1 MLTLANENEVNPW
14 EDRSAVF
21 VGDSITAGSG
31 TTKIYYEYL
40 EESLGFGSVTPMGVA
55 GSCISAASDY
65 GQANQPLINRYQDI
79 PSADLIV
86 IFMGTNDY
94 GHETP
99 LGSVG
104 DAQDGTFYGALNV
117 IIPALTASHPSG
129 KIVFVTPLQRYGF
142 GTSKILGTPFTSDDV
157 ANGVGAALGD
167 YVDAL
172 KTVCTNNGVSVIDLY
187 TECILDPADAE
198 TRANYMPDGLHP
210 NAAGHEVIAGIMESH
225 IRGFEPAEQDPIELT
240 EMVYGNRFATGNNQT
255 CRASSRINY
264 YLKAGTVISLKDSAA
279 MQWACTKTSDE
290 ASSRNLGYFPD
301 SGWSDKE
308 TAVVTEDGWV
318 GFTFKYRDETK
329 SFDLTKP
336 LSDYITIEEPHTH
349 TYENG
354 VCTGCGTTVSPY
366 LQQLPENIFGCTNL
380 YDSLVPVKGYY
391 TATKYDTSNGAVLS
405 VVIPVEPGDR
415 IAASSFGAVSENMGS
430 VNGIRVTYLL
440 GDKIITSLAA
450 GDVYNAYTKNGYIT
464 VPDGVDAVCVPW
476 WKPSDSNW
484 LTLSQISKDFTVHI
498 PKTVSAQPPTC
509 TESGYTA
516 GEICEI
522 CKASLGE
529 REEIPATG
537 HSYSGD
543 TCTVCGTVNVLAILD
558 GKYVSILGD
567 SISTFNGYSNDAT
580 VNTTIGGNGPRYD
593 AGTAD
598 TKPGSYCLLESVDET
613 WWMHFANR
621 SGMKLLVNNS
631 WAGSQVFGGK
641 TSDGR
646 VIPAAYLDRCVNL
659 HDNTLENNP
668 GNAPINPDVI
678 FVYLGIN
685 DYNFNRGNVGN
696 GAVDYAKLV
705 NSDGTHV
712 TPATFGEAY
721 GIMLHKM
728 RNAYPDAQ
736 IFAMTLLPENL
747 YSVDK
752 TAWGQHNTYI
762 RAAAEYYGIPVVDLA
777 ENCAITWEN
786 FSGYMIDKIHPMT
799 AGMELISDCIEA
811 ELVAYY
817 KEDQPHTHSYETSVT
832 SPTCTEQGYTTYTC
846 ECGESYVADYTAPTG
861 FKTLEDGGAYLRE
874 QLVARETF
882 VSLRM
887 RGSFAS
893 DCYTQLFEIAT
904 RHTGNPKEGDYIL
917 ANLIKCTF
925 SSVSG
930 TDEDGAYTD
939 VTFAIEWLPGARQE
953 VQVDAAVSEILNE
966 LNLWDAS
973 DYDKVKGIYDWIT
986 ENITYDHDWDD
997 TTSEDLYKHST
1008 HAAVMTKTAVCQG
1021 IASLYYRLSLELG
1034 VDCRYISGV
1043 AGQTEQENHAWNIVC
1058 LEGKYYHM
1066 DPTWDLGM
1074 INVYRYFLVSGQD
1087 FPHHYRSEKFDTAAF
1102 HALYP
1107 MAELPYVQNVTASGT
1122 IGSKIQWVLDGDT
1135 GTLTVNGSGAIPSYR
1150 YTDAPWK
1157 AYRDSVTAIVVGEGI
1172 TEVGE
1177 RAFYWCKNCTQVTLP
1192 DSLVAIRQYG
1202 FNNLRSLQ
1210 AITLP
1215 KHLRI
1220 IESCGFSECTALK
1233 SIVLPDSV
1241 TTVGSSAF
1249 SNCSALTSATLSAGM
1264 TSVPNSIFFGDRNL
1278 RTVVLPE
1285 SITSIQD
1292 TAFMN
1297 SGIRQITL
1305 PAKVTSLG
1313 TACFAGCT
1321 SLQNIYVEAGNPAYK
1336 SVNGV
1341 LYTADGTHLICYPAA
1356 RYGSYVIPEGTV
1368 YVDYDAFRESD
1379 VTAVTFPSTLTKIDA
1394 YAFSWCPFLKSVTFP
1409 QNITYIGDSA
1419 FRNCTALTGVTFQNE
1434 SVFLEGYT
1442 FAGCKALKSVVLP
1455 SKLTSI
1461 PNGLFDD
1468 CIQLA
1473 SIDIP
1478 STVGSIGSTAFFNCD
1493 KLVSVTIPGNV
1504 RSIGQQAFDYCQ
1516 NLTVITMKEGV
1527 RTLDWIAVRN
1537 APNLTKVVIPASVTS
1552 IGRENFTGC
1561 PKAVLYVTCGT
1572 AGRSYA
1578 VNNGLNYVSTHA
1590 YTSTVTPPTCTAQGY
1605 TTHTCPCGERYVDSY
1620 VSALRHNYMTIV
1632 APLTCTRCG
1641 DSLQG
1646 KKVSILSHSM
1656 STYAGVSNNA
1666 TANSTIGN
1674 NDVYYTEGRHDV
1686 YREDT
1691 WWQQVI
1697 DALGMKLLVNNSW
1710 SGSCVFM
1717 PRKGAAS
1724 VGYGDRA
1731 VNLHNDHTGEE
1742 PDIVLVYLGC
1752 NDFAY
1757 YKDTFG
1763 KANEVDYAVLIRNN
1777 GDGTFSYS
1785 EPTTTCEAYAIMLH
1799 KVKTRYPDAEI
1810 YCITSTARREVD
1822 YTGDNSPD
1830 AGQPTEYSA
1839 ELQKVATYFG
1849 YPVVDLEKAIPKEIE
1864 LFDKYMGDKRAHANA
1879 LGMDR
1884 ITNEVISV
1892 LLGRSAEI
1900 CHVVCA
1906 DGTVQ
1911 EQAVLLG
1918 GSYDKEVILQEG
1930 YSVVVTMNGEDITS
1944 EVYHDGKITIGEV
1957 TGDIVIRAAVQRD
1970 PLDFSWKMQGDAL
1983 ISDGAMNNT
1992 PTILGGTVTDGT
2004 LNNARY
2010 QLESV
2015 VVLKH
2020 DLPWEV
2026 EWKCAGD
2033 WRGCMFTTDPVQS
2046 TKGMFYLSRTVG
2058 GQLCFGTW
2066 TGQQYDNYGVDL
2078 SYLDD
2083 QPHTYRLV
2091 NKVFSDGSNMV
2102 SLFVDGVEVGAMN
2115 HYFIGSKDQATT
2127 SNWISGKD
2135 FVFPYISM
2143 EGHALQ
2149 NCRLNYLS
2157 VRESGH
2163 THAYNSVVTPPTC
2176 TAQGYTTHTCAVCGE
2191 SYVDTYVPATR
2202 KHTYKN
2208 GICSGCGA
2216 AVPPL
2221 KGRTLSILGA
2231 SISTFAGTSN
2241 GVAADTTNSTI
2252 RNNAIYYPSAVV
2264 SDVTL
2269 TDTWWMQACND
2280 LGLQLLVNNSWSGS
2294 SLLHTRNGTV
2304 GAYVDRCLQ
2313 LHDDTGENAGEEPDI
2328 IAIQMGTND
2337 FQYYKDSLGTA
2348 NIDYASLITQNGD
2361 GSFAYGVP
2369 ATSLE
2374 AAAIVLHKI
2383 SVRYPNAEVYYLNIS
2398 QRVDGTD
2405 ALIQSFNA
2413 ELKKVVEHFGAHI
2426 VDIYGSAITME
2437 SFATYIGDGRVHP
2450 NKLGMDAYT
2459 EAFKAA
2465 LLANT
2470 VYTAQTHK
2478 VSMDLSGVTADY
2490 GDDKLVIDGDRYV
2503 VNLTTAADMG
2513 LKVTVTMGGEDI
2525 THTAYA
2531 DGTVV
2536 IDAVTA
2542 DVTITAKSVYTP
2554 KNYRWVFDG
2563 SDLVCLRGENGLTKN
2578 AGTTVD
2584 GVFSNTRYA
2593 LENAVILLHNLP
2605 WVVEWQS
2612 EGSFQNSASSSGA
2625 RIFTSTDVNASYDAR
2640 YIFKS
2645 NTNGIIAM
2653 GEKTSSGSHNY
2664 GIALG
2669 DHGIDWTE
2677 LHTYRLENRIASDG
2691 ANRIY
2696 LFVDGNEIG
2705 AMTHYYIGTKDQ
2717 STTSDWLSGKD
2728 FVFPYMGT
2736 DTHGFTN
2743 ASIAYIAVMEGG
2755 CTHSYTSVVTPPT
2768 CTAQGYTTHTCT
2780 VCGDSYTDAFVPAT
2794 GHAPGAAATCT
2805 EAQYCTVC
2813 TAELAPALG
2822 HALTQH
2828 TAKPATCTGIGWNAY
2843 ETCSRCDHSTY
2854 SEIPA
2859 LGHALTQH
2867 VAKPATCTDIGWD
2880 AYETCSRC
2888 DYSTYSEIPALGHA
2902 LTQHGA
2908 KPATCT
2914 DIGWNAYETCS
2925 RCDHSTYSEIPALG
2939 HALTQHA
2946 AKPATCTGIGW
2957 NAYETCSRCDHSTYS
2972 EIPVFGHALTQHAA
2986 KPATCTGIGWNAYE
3000 TCSRCDHSTYKELPA
3015 LDHALTQHA
3024 AKPATC
3030 TGIGWNEYETCS
3042 RCDYSTY
3049 SEIPALGHALTQHT
3063 AKPATCTGIGW
3074 NAYETCSR
3082 CDYSTYKE
3090 LPALG
3095 HDLTNHA
3102 AKPAT
3107 CTGIGWDAYETCSR
3121 CDYSTYSEIPAL
3133 GHALTQHA
3141 SKPAT
3146 CTDIG
3151 WNAYETCS
3159 RCDHSTYSEIP
3170 AAGHNYTHKVTAP
3183 TCTAQG
3189 YTTHT
3194 CHCGDT
3200 YVDSYVNATGHNF
3213 DDWYVTKAP
3222 TEAAQGEKRRDC
3234 VNCDYFETTP
3244 VAALTHDHN
3253 RWDVTVLPAVLPTCT
3268 TTGLT
3273 EGQKCSGCG
3282 EILVAQEV
3290 VPALSHNFGTWARTK
3305 APTCTETGTERRD
3318 CQRCDHFE
3326 TRSIS
3331 ALGHALTQHTAKPAT
3346 CTDIGWNAYETCSR
3360 CDYSTYKELP
3370 ALGHALTQH
3379 AAKPATCTGIGWDA
3393 YETCSRC
3400 DYSTYSEIPALGHA
3414 LTQHAAKPAT
3424 CTGIGWNAYET
3435 CSRCDYSTYSEIPAL
3450 GHALTQHAAKPA
3462 TCTGIGWNAYE
3473 TCSRCDYSTYS
3484 EIPALGH
3491 ALTQHAAKPATCT
3504 GIGRNAY
3511 ETCSRCNYS
3520 TYSEIPALG
3529 HALTQHAAKPAT
3541 CTGIGWNAY
3550 ETCSRCDHSTY
3561 NEIPATGHRYTH
3573 TVVPPTTDAEGYT
3586 LHTCRSCGSSY
3597 KDNYED
3603 RLPSYVLGDVL
3614 GDTEVDSDDA
3624 IYLLKHT
3631 LFPEMYPINQTSDFD
3646 GNGTLNSDDAIY
3658 LLKYTLFPDLY
3669 PLHGG
3674 GRSVYAMPVRTRSK
3688 DGEITE

>member
-1 MLTLANENEVNPW
+1 MKKLRFILGILLVLFCFWCNPW
-14 EDRSAVF
+14 TVEAAAKEDVPYDK
-21 VGDSITAGSG
+21 G
-31 TTKIYYEYL
+31 
-40 EESLGFGSVTPMGVA
+40 GVA
-55 GSCISAASDY
+55 FEYRASLAKSA
-65 GQANQPLINRYQDI
+65 
-79 PSADLIV
+79 SAP
-86 IFMGTNDY
+86 TN
-94 GHETP
+94 
-99 LGSVG
+99 
-104 DAQDGTFYGALNV
+104 
-117 IIPALTASHPSG
+117 
-129 KIVFVTPLQRYGF
+129 
-142 GTSKILGTPFTSDDV
+142 
-157 ANGVGAALGD
+157 
-167 YVDAL
+167 
-172 KTVCTNNGVSVIDLY
+172 
-187 TECILDPADAE
+187 
-198 TRANYMPDGLHP
+198 
-210 NAAGHEVIAGIMESH
+210 
-225 IRGFEPAEQDPIELT
+225 GFE
-240 EMVYGNRFATGNNQT
+240 
-255 CRASSRINY
+255 S
-264 YLKAGTVISLKDSAA
+264 
-279 MQWACTKTSDE
+279 
-290 ASSRNLGYFPD
+290 
-301 SGWSDKE
+301 
-308 TAVVTEDGWV
+308 
-318 GFTFKYRDETK
+318 
-329 SFDLTKP
+329 
-336 LSDYITIEEPHTH
+336 
-349 TYENG
+349 
-354 VCTGCGTTVSPY
+354 
-366 LQQLPENIFGCTNL
+366 
-380 YDSLVPVKGYY
+380 
-391 TATKYDTSNGAVLS
+391 
-405 VVIPVEPGDR
+405 
-415 IAASSFGAVSENMGS
+415 
-430 VNGIRVTYLL
+430 
-440 GDKIITSLAA
+440 
-450 GDVYNAYTKNGYIT
+450 
-464 VPDGVDAVCVPW
+464 
-476 WKPSDSNW
+476 
-484 LTLSQISKDFTVHI
+484 
-498 PKTVSAQPPTC
+498 
-509 TESGYTA
+509 
-516 GEICEI
+516 
-522 CKASLGE
+522 
-529 REEIPATG
+529 
-537 HSYSGD
+537 
-543 TCTVCGTVNVLAILD
+543 
-558 GKYVSILGD
+558 
-567 SISTFNGYSNDAT
+567 
-580 VNTTIGGNGPRYD
+580 
-593 AGTAD
+593 
-598 TKPGSYCLLESVDET
+598 
-613 WWMHFANR
+613 
-621 SGMKLLVNNS
+621 
-631 WAGSQVFGGK
+631 
-641 TSDGR
+641 
-646 VIPAAYLDRCVNL
+646 
-659 HDNTLENNP
+659 
-668 GNAPINPDVI
+668 
-678 FVYLGIN
+678 
-685 DYNFNRGNVGN
+685 
-696 GAVDYAKLV
+696 
-705 NSDGTHV
+705 
-712 TPATFGEAY
+712 
-721 GIMLHKM
+721 
-728 RNAYPDAQ
+728 
-736 IFAMTLLPENL
+736 
-747 YSVDK
+747 
-752 TAWGQHNTYI
+752 
-762 RAAAEYYGIPVVDLA
+762 
-777 ENCAITWEN
+777 
-786 FSGYMIDKIHPMT
+786 
-799 AGMELISDCIEA
+799 
-811 ELVAYY
+811 
-817 KEDQPHTHSYETSVT
+817 
-832 SPTCTEQGYTTYTC
+832 
-846 ECGESYVADYTAPTG
+846 
-861 FKTLEDGGAYLRE
+861 LEDGGAYLRE

-917 ANLIKCTF
+917 ANLIQCTF

-939 VTFAIEWLPGARQE
+939 VSFAIEWLPGARQE

-986 ENITYDHDWDD
+986 ENITYDYDWDD

-1087 FPHHYRSEKFDTAAF
+1087 FPHHYRSEKFDTEAF

-1249 SNCSALTSATLSAGM
+1249 SNCSALTSVTLSAGM

-1379 VTAVTFPSTLTKIDA
+1379 VTAVTFPSTLTKIDD

-1419 FRNCTALTGVTFQNE
+1419 FRNCTTLTGVTFQNE

-1493 KLVSVTIPGNV
+1493 KLISVTIPGNV

-1537 APNLTKVVIPASVTS
+1537 APNLTKVVIPASVTT
-1552 IGRENFTGC
+1552 IDKENFENC

-1578 VNNGLNYVSTHA
+1578 VNNGLSYVSTHA

-1605 TTHTCPCGERYVDSY
+1605 TTHTCPCGDSYVDSY
-1620 VSALRHNYMTIV
+1620 VSATGHNYKNGICTACGAENPNKISLHYDDYYDVSGKSVEIANAGTPTSYQVGYGV
-1632 APLTCTRCG
+1632 AENSVR
-1641 DSLQG
+1641 DSAVVSLQG
-1646 KKVSILSHSM
+1646 DTLIATGIGNATVKIDGVLYEVTVEPAPISLLLLIGQSNMRGSEGNANQSIICPDGMVYSTYGDDRGADNIAMTVSNAAHFVPSALTGEYRNINTIGTTDCLSGYPVYSLTEAGAGKIGPDSGFAYEWVRQTGEKVWVVNAAHGGTSINVWQPGTTEYEQCRALFTACQETLRKEIAAGHFTLSHMAYFWCQGCSDRAQSAQWYVDKYLTM
-1656 STYAGVSNNA
+1656 HEGLKSEMSFDHDTNPNTADKTFEFGGIIPVRVGSTAACYRDGVYSITNSYAYHESFVDLRFSGPRVAQYWMINNPELPDIWGVCDIGDDWVWMPDGTNGVSTYFQTHYPNGRVDYTTQVTQKESWYTPTTPAAVHDSVHYDQIGYNEYGREAVRNALIMLGEIEAPEVEPEMKLISWDGYTEVAGITASTTGHSGTLVVPKVYPIWKSKEETYELSEGLSWDYYDLLAVDAQVEGTLTVGGKTVHVAKAAPGAHYEEHLSELPKEICCGLNLWNVLPHDSYFYSTGTNWGIHSSGNVYSVTIPVNPGERIFATAFGKAVENGHA
-1666 TANSTIGN
+1666 TANGIRVTFFSEYGVAKTLAPAECYSEFTANGG
-1674 NDVYYTEGRHDV
+1674 YLTAPEGTTAV
-1686 YREDT
+1686 NIAM
-1691 WWQQVI
+1691 W
-1697 DALGMKLLVNNSW
+1697 NNSDDNEIYLLDRAHDTNSGICGICGKDSHVHLW
-1710 SGSCVFM
+1710 SDWEMKEIPGKGEPVSEERICSGCGETEIREIESVWQKYNLVEHYSDLPKNVCSGLNLWNILVHDKYYFANGINWAVYSSGSVC
-1717 PRKGAAS
+1717 S
-1724 VGYGDRA
+1724 VTIP
-1731 VNLHNDHTGEE
+1731 VNSRDQ
-1742 PDIVLVYLGC
+1742 I
-1752 NDFAY
+1752 FA
-1757 YKDTFG
+1757 TAFG
-1763 KANEVDYAVLIRNN
+1763 KAGENGHATSDGIRV
-1777 GDGTFSYS
+1777 TFFS
-1785 EPTTTCEAYAIMLH
+1785 AYGV
-1799 KVKTRYPDAEI
+1799 VKTMSPAECYAEFSANGGYLI
-1810 YCITSTARREVD
+1810 APENAIAINVAMWNNSDENELYILNREHND
-1822 YTGDNSPD
+1822 
-1830 AGQPTEYSA
+1830 Q
-1839 ELQKVATYFG
+1839 
-1849 YPVVDLEKAIPKEIE
+1849 
-1864 LFDKYMGDKRAHANA
+1864 
-1879 LGMDR
+1879 
-1884 ITNEVISV
+1884 
-1892 LLGRSAEI
+1892 
-1900 CHVVCA
+1900 
-1906 DGTVQ
+1906 
-1911 EQAVLLG
+1911 
-1918 GSYDKEVILQEG
+1918 
-1930 YSVVVTMNGEDITS
+1930 
-1944 EVYHDGKITIGEV
+1944 
-1957 TGDIVIRAAVQRD
+1957 
-1970 PLDFSWKMQGDAL
+1970 
-1983 ISDGAMNNT
+1983 
-1992 PTILGGTVTDGT
+1992 
-2004 LNNARY
+2004 
-2010 QLESV
+2010 
-2015 VVLKH
+2015 
-2020 DLPWEV
+2020 
-2026 EWKCAGD
+2026 
-2033 WRGCMFTTDPVQS
+2033 TT
-2046 TKGMFYLSRTVG
+2046 
-2058 GQLCFGTW
+2058 
-2066 TGQQYDNYGVDL
+2066 
-2078 SYLDD
+2078 
-2083 QPHTYRLV
+2083 
-2091 NKVFSDGSNMV
+2091 
-2102 SLFVDGVEVGAMN
+2102 
-2115 HYFIGSKDQATT
+2115 
-2127 SNWISGKD
+2127 
-2135 FVFPYISM
+2135 
-2143 EGHALQ
+2143 
-2149 NCRLNYLS
+2149 
-2157 VRESGH
+2157 
-2163 THAYNSVVTPPTC
+2163 VTPPTC
-2176 TAQGYTTHTCAVCGE
+2176 TAQGYTTHTCTVCGD

-2216 AVPPL
+2216 AVPSL

-2337 FQYYKDSLGTA
+2337 FQYYKDTLGTA
-2348 NIDYASLITQNGD
+2348 NIDYASLITQNRD
-2361 GSFAYGVP
+2361 GTFAYGVP

-2513 LKVTVTMGGEDI
+2513 LKVTVTMGGKDI

-2531 DGTVV
+2531 DGTVI

-2563 SDLVCLRGENGLTKN
+2563 SDLVCIRGENGLTKN

-2593 LENAVILLHNLP
+2593 LENAVVLLHNLP

-2612 EGSFQNSASSSGA
+2612 EGSFQNSGSSSGA
-2625 RIFTSTDVNASYDAR
+2625 RIFTSTDVNASHDAR

-2645 NTNGIIAM
+2645 NTNGIVAM

-2691 ANRIY
+2691 SNRIY

-2768 CTAQGYTTHTCT
+2768 CTAEGYTTHTCA
-2780 VCGDSYTDAFVPAT
+2780 VCGESYTDAFVPAT
-2794 GHAPGAAATCT
+2794 GHTPGAAATCT
-2805 EAQYCTVC
+2805 EAQHCTVC
-2813 TAELAPALG
+2813 TAEL
-2822 HALTQH
+2822 
-2828 TAKPATCTGIGWNAY
+2828 
-2843 ETCSRCDHSTY
+2843 E
-2854 SEIPA
+2854 
-2859 LGHALTQH
+2859 
-2867 VAKPATCTDIGWD
+2867 
-2880 AYETCSRC
+2880 
-2888 DYSTYSEIPALGHA
+2888 
-2902 LTQHGA
+2902 
-2908 KPATCT
+2908 
-2914 DIGWNAYETCS
+2914 
-2925 RCDHSTYSEIPALG
+2925 PALG

-2946 AKPATCTGIGW
+2946 A
-2957 NAYETCSRCDHSTYS
+2957 
-2972 EIPVFGHALTQHAA
+2972 
-2986 KPATCTGIGWNAYE
+2986 
-3000 TCSRCDHSTYKELPA
+3000 
-3015 LDHALTQHA
+3015 
-3024 AKPATC
+3024 
-3030 TGIGWNEYETCS
+3030 
-3042 RCDYSTY
+3042 
-3049 SEIPALGHALTQHT
+3049 
-3063 AKPATCTGIGW
+3063 
-3074 NAYETCSR
+3074 
-3082 CDYSTYKE
+3082 
-3090 LPALG
+3090 
-3095 HDLTNHA
+3095 
-3102 AKPAT
+3102 
-3107 CTGIGWDAYETCSR
+3107 
-3121 CDYSTYSEIPAL
+3121 
-3133 GHALTQHA
+3133 
-3141 SKPAT
+3141 KPAT

-3213 DDWYVTKAP
+3213 DDWYVTKAS

-3234 VNCDYFETTP
+3234 VNCDCFETTP

-3305 APTCTETGTERRD
+3305 APTCTETGTEHRD

-3331 ALGHALTQHTAKPAT
+3331 ALGHDLT
-3346 CTDIGWNAYETCSR
+3346 N
-3360 CDYSTYKELP
+3360 
-3370 ALGHALTQH
+3370 H

-3400 DYSTYSEIPALGHA
+3400 DLSTYKELPALGHD
-3414 LTQHAAKPAT
+3414 LTNHAAKPAT
-3424 CTGIGWNAYET
+3424 CT
-3435 CSRCDYSTYSEIPAL
+3435 D
-3450 GHALTQHAAKPA
+3450 
-3462 TCTGIGWNAYE
+3462 
-3473 TCSRCDYSTYS
+3473 
-3484 EIPALGH
+3484 
-3491 ALTQHAAKPATCT
+3491 
-3504 GIGRNAY
+3504 
-3511 ETCSRCNYS
+3511 
-3520 TYSEIPALG
+3520 
-3529 HALTQHAAKPAT
+3529 
-3541 CTGIGWNAY
+3541 IGWNAY

-3561 NEIPATGHRYTH
+3561 KELPALSHDLTQHVAKPATCTDIGWNAYETCSRCDHSTYSEIPATGHRYTH

-3597 KDNYED
+3597 KDNYVD
-3603 RLPSYVLGDVL
+3603 RLPSYVPGDVM